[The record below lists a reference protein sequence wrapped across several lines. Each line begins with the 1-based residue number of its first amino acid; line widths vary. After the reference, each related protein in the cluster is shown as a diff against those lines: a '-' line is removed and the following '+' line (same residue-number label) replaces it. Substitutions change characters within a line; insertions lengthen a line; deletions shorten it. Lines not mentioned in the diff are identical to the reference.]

1 MGMGSGFGGLNLL
14 SGIGGQ
20 PNLFGPPSQDP
31 FASAAQQSAYGNLTG
46 AQIATQANRVN
57 QQTPYGSLQYS
68 RTVDQFGNPTW
79 NATQTLS
86 PELQQAVSGSIAN
99 LNASLENPAYGINA
113 GETYSDAIM
122 RRLAPIQAQQ
132 KEGFDVQMANQGI
145 PLGSE
150 AYRRAYDLFTQGQND
165 QLTSAIVGG
174 MNTGLQA
181 QQAQNQTAA
190 LARQLATPS
199 YVNPYAQAATAGPD
213 YLGAYGLSQ
222 QNQIANQNMANAQRQ
237 NMQAGLFG
245 LGGAA
250 IANADK
256 IYDVGKKIY
265 SLF

>member
-1 MGMGSGFGGLNLL
+1 MGMGSGLTGFINTT
-14 SGIGGQ
+14 GGQ
-20 PNLFGPPSQDP
+20 TPIFGQPSQDP
-31 FASAAQQSAYGNLTG
+31 FASAAQQSAYGNLAG
-46 AQIATQANRVN
+46 AQIATAANRVN

-68 RTVDQFGNPTW
+68 QSVDQFGNPTW

-86 PELQQAVSGSIAN
+86 PELQSAVSGSIRN
-99 LNASLENPAYGINA
+99 LNASLTNPAYGINA

-122 RRLAPIQAQQ
+122 RRLAPIQEQQ
-132 KEGFDVQMANQGI
+132 RQTFDAQMANQGI

-150 AYRRAYDLFTQGQND
+150 AYKRAYNLFTQGQND
-165 QLTSAIVGG
+165 QLTSAIVNG

-181 QQAQNQTAA
+181 QQMQNQTVG

-222 QNQIANQNMANAQRQ
+222 QNQIANQNMANAQTQ

-256 IYDVGKKIY
+256 LYNVGNKIY